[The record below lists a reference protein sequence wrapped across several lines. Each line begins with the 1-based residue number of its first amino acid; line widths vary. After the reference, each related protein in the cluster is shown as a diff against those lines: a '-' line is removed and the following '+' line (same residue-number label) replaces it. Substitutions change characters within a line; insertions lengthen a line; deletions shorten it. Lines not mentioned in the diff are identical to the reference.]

1 VQWDPERNIKGTKL
15 NYCSIQVGISRS
27 LIEEFNE
34 EWIVKIED
42 YTPLVKKILN
52 LIKSG
57 EFDRAKKLLPV
68 EKNYPLSK
76 ELALRIGA
84 SV

>member
-1 VQWDPERNIKGTKL
+1 
-15 NYCSIQVGISRS
+15 
-27 LIEEFNE
+27 
-34 EWIVKIED
+34 
-42 YTPLVKKILN
+42 LVKKILN
-52 LIKSG
+52 LTKSG
-57 EFDRAKKLLPV
+57 EFDKAKKLLPV